1 MGDGRV
7 DGLAE
12 SLEKELTCP
21 ICFNLFEE
29 PKVLPCQHNF
39 CGDCMEG
46 LLQRNERV
54 YKLEC
59 PICRDP
65 FKRED
70 IKSSFQMRRLV
81 EVYHEQQDGTQ
92 SLPTPSRPFSQSDG
106 ANELKKLRSRTE
118 VLTVRPNL
126 PSISRRRPEPSRESV
141 LYDNPATS
149 TFYNQLV
156 DSARK
161 ELLTLV
167 DPLQYNHARI
177 LSALDTLEAT
187 KQDFQGKRDKDRE
200 KVKDYFGRLRNI
212 LDGREKNCLENLDE
226 ITTSALKM
234 LGQQIHDLSDF
245 ESQLKSCNATLSGL
259 LESQSKTKIVEME
272 RRVTLCAKDL
282 NKSVEQCTL
291 NPVCTPNTNVLY
303 TNLENFAKTCES
315 LCYVYSVPHPPNCA
329 VLFVTDDVISV
340 TEPVTVSV
348 DLRDIHSNPVM
359 NQAENL
365 EVSSDQGDNFI
376 VSTTVREVSPGI
388 YDLCYFPKVR
398 IAHRLDVNHNNIYQE
413 KTVIVSTD
421 VRSLQVCN
429 LDMNRQRTIDTFAGK
444 RFSRPCGLA
453 LGPNDEIVISDR
465 SLHQLIVFGSDLQF
479 HQVIGHKGSGNGEF
493 SWPCG
498 LYIDEAGFMYVAD
511 RKNNRV
517 QKLRL
522 NDGTFVSKIGKKGTG
537 NGEFREPR
545 AVALSKKEHLYVAD
559 GLNHRVQVFSE
570 EKFIFSFGRPGNG
583 PCEFDVPASIAFN
596 KSEDVIFVSD
606 NGNHRIQVFT
616 IHGEYIQMFGD
627 SSSPQKIALP
637 HGIHRSRDGH
647 ILISCAGSN
656 DILVFKEDGTFVK
669 AIKELI
675 ERPGEIAINSKG
687 QIIATNHKG
696 IVVSESSL
704 EATPAET

>member
-1 MGDGRV
+1 MGDCQV

-39 CGDCMEG
+39 CGDCIEG

-92 SLPTPSRPFSQSDG
+92 SLPAPSRPFSQSDG

-118 VLTVRPNL
+118 VLTVRPTL
-126 PSISRRRPEPSRESV
+126 PSISRGRPEPSRESV
-141 LYDNPATS
+141 LCDNPATS

-187 KQDFQGKRDKDRE
+187 KQDFQDKRDKDRE

-212 LDGREKNCLENLDE
+212 LDGREKNCLDNLDE

-303 TNLENFAKTCES
+303 TNLENFARTCES

-365 EVSSDQGDNFI
+365 EVNSDQGDNFI

-388 YDLCYFPKVR
+388 YDLCYFPRVR

-413 KTVIVSTD
+413 KTVIVNTD

-493 SWPCG
+493 SWPHG
-498 LYIDEAGFMYVAD
+498 LYIDEAGFIYVAD

-522 NDGTFVSKIGKKGTG
+522 NDGTFVSKIGKNGTG

-583 PCEFDVPASIAFN
+583 PCEFDVPMSIAFN

-627 SSSPQKIALP
+627 SSSPHKIALP

-656 DILVFKEDGTFVK
+656 DILVFKEDGIFVK

-687 QIIATNHKG
+687 QIIATNHKA
-696 IVVSESSL
+696 IIVSESSL
-704 EATPAET
+704 DATPAET